1 MRLRRIPGLAAGF
14 LLVLLFA
21 IPAVTQAQS
30 TATINGTLTDPSGA
44 AIVGAH
50 VIARLEN
57 SAGTPVETRSG
68 GDGKFM
74 LTLAPGHYRVAIRHP
89 SFKRVEEDITL
100 AAGETRTWDA
110 RLDLEPLSS
119 NVVVS
124 AAAEPTT
131 LQETVLPVDIV
142 TRSAIDERQEIWLT
156 PVWASLPGASFSQLG
171 PMGGTTTFFLDG
183 GNSYYTKVLVDG
195 VPVNQ
200 PGTPVD
206 FSNFTLDGVDKIE
219 VVHGATSAL
228 YGSDAMSG
236 VLQIFTHRGTTST
249 PVLEIEGDG
258 GTFGTGHGGGQ
269 LSGLLGAF
277 DYSATAAYFGSSGQG
292 SDDYFRDTTLS
303 GNFGWRFS
311 NADTLR
317 LTVRNNSS
325 DAGQPG
331 QTALD
336 PPIFVAGQ
344 HSVLHDFSS
353 GLTWDDS
360 IAPNW
365 QNHLIG
371 FESRFEDIEDT
382 PAFGPPFT
390 SKFNRAGLDEQM
402 TYSFPHGG
410 VTGGYYFEV
419 ENGGA
424 MGRTNMAGYLELH
437 YQFGK
442 RLTAVAG
449 GREEGNQFFGTRF
462 VPRVGAA
469 YALHYGQ
476 GFWGDTRVRASYGR
490 GISEP
495 ELLPPDCSPQL
506 APEESRTVD
515 VGFDQA
521 MAGDRIRF
529 SATGFFNRFHNIVSF
544 DSTVA
549 TPNCPAFGGSFF
561 NTDLARAN
569 GVFSKFEIKAARWL
583 MFSGQYTYD
592 DSKVLKTA
600 NPLMDPALAQGNRLF
615 KRPLHS
621 AFLMANAHA
630 RRVNFNFSGTYVGRR
645 ADSDFESTFN
655 PVTGVCEGPYCISSN
670 PSYVRWD
677 TAASIPLR
685 YGLTVTTQVQN
696 LFDRKYQ
703 DAVGY
708 PALGRNYRLGLR
720 YVWGGK
726 E

>member
-1 MRLRRIPGLAAGF
+1 MRLRRIPAIAAGF
-14 LLVLLFA
+14 LLATLFA
-21 IPAVTQAQS
+21 IPATARAQS
-30 TATINGTLTDPSGA
+30 TATINGTLIDPSGA

-50 VIARLEN
+50 VIIRTAD
-57 SAGTPVETRSG
+57 SALKPVETRSG

-74 LTLAPGHYRVAIRHP
+74 LALAPGRYRVTIQHP
-89 SFKRVEEDITL
+89 PFRQVEQEFSL
-100 AAGETRTWDA
+100 AAGETRVWEV
-110 RLDLEPLSS
+110 RLELEPLSS

-131 LQETVLPVDIV
+131 LQETVLPVDMV
-142 TRSAIDERQEIWLT
+142 TRGEIEERQEVWLT

-171 PMGGTTTFFLDG
+171 PMGGSTSFFLDG
-183 GNSYYTKVLVDG
+183 GNSYYTKVLIDG
-195 VPVNQ
+195 VPANQ
-200 PGTPVD
+200 PGVPVD

-236 VLQIFTHRGTTST
+236 VMQIFTHRGTTST

-292 SDDYFRDTTLS
+292 QDDYFRDTTLS

-311 NADTLR
+311 NTDTLR

-331 QTALD
+331 QTELG
-336 PPIFVAGQ
+336 PMFFEEGQ
-344 HSVLHDFSS
+344 HTVLHDFSS

-360 IAPNW
+360 ITPNW
-365 QNHLIG
+365 QNHLMG
-371 FESRFEDIEDT
+371 FENRFEEIEDT

-402 TYSFPHGG
+402 TYLFPHGG

-424 MGRTNMAGYLELH
+424 MGRTNMAGYLEVH

-442 RLTAVAG
+442 RLTALAG
-449 GREEGNQFFGTRF
+449 GREEGNQFFGTHF

-469 YALHYGQ
+469 YAAHYGQ
-476 GFWGDTRVRASYGR
+476 GFWGDTRLRASYGK

-515 VGFDQA
+515 VGFDQV
-521 MAGDRIRF
+521 MADDRIRF

-544 DSTVA
+544 ASMSPMA
-549 TPNCPAFGGSFF
+549 MKPPNCPVFMGSFF

-569 GVFSKFEIKAARWL
+569 GIFSKIEIKAARWL

-621 AFLMANAHA
+621 AFLMANAHT

-645 ADSDFESTFN
+645 ADSDFDGLEITSD
-655 PVTGVCEGPYCISSN
+655 

-685 YGLTVTTQVQN
+685 YGLTVFTQVQN
-696 LFDRKYQ
+696 LFDRKYE

-708 PALGRNYRLGLR
+708 PVLGRNYRLGLK

-726 E
+726 Q

>member
-1 MRLRRIPGLAAGF
+1 MRPRPLPAIVAGILF
-14 LLVLLFA
+14 VLLFA
-21 IPAVTQAQS
+21 IPATTQAQS

-44 AIVGAH
+44 AIAGAR
-50 VIARLEN
+50 VIARMEN
-57 SAGTPVETRSG
+57 SSTKPLETRSER
-68 GDGKFM
+68 DGKFA
-74 LTLAPGHYRVAIRHP
+74 LALAAGRYRVTIKHP
-89 SFKRVEEDITL
+89 SFTRVEQEFTL
-100 AAGETRTWDA
+100 ADGETRPWDV
-110 RLDLEPLSS
+110 RLELEPLSS

-131 LQETVLPVDIV
+131 LQETVLPVDII
-142 TRSAIDERQEIWLT
+142 TRGEFDQRQEIWLT
-156 PVWASLPGASFSQLG
+156 PAYASLPGASFSQLG
-171 PMGGTTTFFLDG
+171 PMGGSTSFFLDG
-183 GNSYYTKVLVDG
+183 GNSYYTKLLIDG
-195 VPVNQ
+195 VPANQ
-200 PGTPVD
+200 PGVRVD

-236 VLQIFTHRGTTST
+236 VMQIFTHRGITST

-258 GTFGTGHGGGQ
+258 GTFGTGHGGAQ

-292 SDDYFRDTTLS
+292 PDNYFRDTTLS

-311 NADTLR
+311 NTDTVR

-331 QTALD
+331 QTALN

-344 HSVLHDFSS
+344 HTVLHDFSS

-360 IAPNW
+360 FASNW
-365 QNHLIG
+365 QNHLLL
-371 FESRFEDIEDT
+371 FENRFEGIEDT

-402 TYSFPHGG
+402 TYLFPHGG
-410 VTGGYYFEV
+410 LTGGYYFEV

-424 MGRTNMAGYLELH
+424 RGRTNQAGYLELR
-437 YQFGK
+437 YQFGR
-442 RLTAVAG
+442 RLTALAG
-449 GREEGNQFFGTRF
+449 GRVEGNQFFGTRF

-476 GFWGDTRVRASYGR
+476 GFWGDTRLRASYGK

-495 ELLPPDCSPQL
+495 ELLPPNCSPQL

-515 VGFDQA
+515 VGFDQVL
-521 MAGDRIRF
+521 MGDRIRL

-544 DSTVA
+544 DFTVA
-549 TPNCPAFGGSFF
+549 KPNCPAFQGSFF

-569 GVFSKFEIKAARWL
+569 GVFSKLEIKATKWL
-583 MFSGQYTYD
+583 LISGQYTYD
-592 DSKVLKTA
+592 DSKVLKTT
-600 NPLMDPALAQGNRLF
+600 NPLMDPALAPGNRLF

-621 AFLMANAHA
+621 AFLMINAHS

-645 ADSDFESTFN
+645 ADSDFVSTIVN
-655 PVTGVCEGPYCISSN
+655 GVCQPGPGSPCITSN

-677 TAASIPLR
+677 TAASFPLR
-685 YGLTVTTQVQN
+685 YGLTISTQVQN

-708 PALGRNYRLGLR
+708 PSLGRNYRLGVK
-720 YVWGGK
+720 YVWGR

>member
-1 MRLRRIPGLAAGF
+1 MRLRRIPAIAARF
-14 LLVLLFA
+14 LFATLFA
-21 IPAVTQAQS
+21 IPATLRAQS
-30 TATINGTLTDPSGA
+30 NATINGTLTDPSGA

-50 VIARLEN
+50 VIARPAD
-57 SAGTPVETRSG
+57 SAAKLNETHSG
-68 GDGKFM
+68 ADGRFA
-74 LTLAPGHYRVAIRHP
+74 LTLAPGQYGVMIQHP
-89 SFKRVEEDITL
+89 SFKRVEQQFAL
-100 AAGETRTWDA
+100 AAGETRSWDV
-110 RLDLEPLSS
+110 RLELEPLSS

-124 AAAEPTT
+124 AAAEATT

-142 TRSAIDERQEIWLT
+142 TRGEINERQEIWLT

-183 GNSYYTKVLVDG
+183 GNSHYTKVLIDG
-195 VPVNQ
+195 VPANQ
-200 PGTPVD
+200 PGTPLD

-236 VLQIFTHRGTTST
+236 VLQIFTHRGTTGT

-277 DYSATAAYFGSSGQG
+277 DYSATAAYFGSNGQG
-292 SDDYFRDTTLS
+292 PDDYFRDTTLS

-311 NADTLR
+311 NTDTLR
-317 LTVRNNSS
+317 FTVRNNSS
-325 DAGQPG
+325 DAGQAG
-331 QTALD
+331 QTALS
-336 PPIFVAGQ
+336 PAFFEAGQ

-360 IAPNW
+360 ITPNW
-365 QNHLIG
+365 QNHLLG
-371 FESRFEDIEDT
+371 FENRFEDIEDT
-382 PAFGPPFT
+382 PAFGPPFA

-402 TYSFPHGG
+402 TYLFPHGG
-410 VTGGYYFEV
+410 ATGGYYFEV
-419 ENGGA
+419 ENGGER
-424 MGRTNMAGYLELH
+424 GRTNQAGYLELH

-442 RLTAVAG
+442 RLTALAG
-449 GREEGNQFFGTRF
+449 GRVEGNQFFGTRF

-476 GFWGDTRVRASYGR
+476 GFWGDTRLRASYGK

-506 APEESRTVD
+506 APEQSRTVD
-515 VGFDQA
+515 VGFDQGLA
-521 MAGDRIRF
+521 DDRIRL
-529 SATGFFNRFHNIVSF
+529 SATGFFNRFHDIVSF
-544 DSTVA
+544 ANVPPMA
-549 TPNCPAFGGSFF
+549 VPPPNCAAFGGSFF

-569 GVFSKFEIKAARWL
+569 GVFSKIEIKAARWL
-583 MFSGQYTYD
+583 VFSGQYTYD
-592 DSKVLKTA
+592 DSKVLKTT

-630 RRVNFNFSGTYVGRR
+630 RQVNFNFSGTYVGRR
-645 ADSDFESTFN
+645 ADSDFDGLGITSD
-655 PVTGVCEGPYCISSN
+655 

-677 TAASIPLR
+677 TAASIPLH
-685 YGLTVTTQVQN
+685 YGLNVFTQVQN
-696 LFDRKYQ
+696 LFDRKYE

-708 PALGRNYRLGLR
+708 PALGRNYRLGMK

-726 E
+726 Q